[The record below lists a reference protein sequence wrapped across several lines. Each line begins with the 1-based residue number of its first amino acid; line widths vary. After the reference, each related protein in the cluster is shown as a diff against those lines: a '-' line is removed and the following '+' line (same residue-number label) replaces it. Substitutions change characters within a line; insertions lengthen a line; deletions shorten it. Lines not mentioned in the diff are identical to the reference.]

1 VAFDD
6 GSSAF
11 VKAATTAETAVRL
24 RAEAR
29 VYTALNAN
37 FAPRL
42 LGWDDSE
49 DYPVLILEDLSMG
62 HWPPPWSPDRIQQ
75 VLDTLKRVR
84 AASGSVDVP
93 SLEAARPQLA
103 GWRRVAE
110 DPAPFLQLGLCSMGW
125 LTRALPDLLAAE
137 NAAVLEGGD
146 LLHLDVRSDNIAFL
160 GDRVVLVDWDSA
172 TRGNGILDV
181 VAWLPS
187 LHAEGGPTPDTIVAN
202 ESALVA
208 LIAGYWAARAGL
220 PVPVGAPRV
229 REVQLQQLRVALP
242 WAARVLGLPRPE
254 SIG

>member
-1 VAFDD
+1 MAFDD

-11 VKAATTAETAVRL
+11 VKAAATAETAVRL

-29 VYTALNAN
+29 VYTALNAS

-49 DYPVLILEDLSMG
+49 DYPVLILEDLSMA
-62 HWPPPWSPDRIQQ
+62 HWPPPWSPKRIQQ
-75 VLDTLKRVR
+75 VRQTLESVW
-84 AASGSVDVP
+84 AASASVDVP

-146 LLHLDVRSDNIAFL
+146 LLHFDVRSDNIAFL
-160 GDRVVLVDWDSA
+160 GDRAVLVDWDSA